1 VKRVLSRN
9 PRYAAKKQTQSPEGA
24 ASASLRHSCTTP
36 EQEGT
41 PETSQSFPTMIYS
54 NLSEVAEVRVVL
66 YPMGRVEFLFSGK
79 ALKKEAG

>member
-1 VKRVLSRN
+1 
-9 PRYAAKKQTQSPEGA
+9 
-24 ASASLRHSCTTP
+24 
-36 EQEGT
+36 
-41 PETSQSFPTMIYS
+41 MIYS